1 MSAVHHLLLLLNLPA
16 TCGLNVTARRYVL
29 AENSSTFLTEQ
40 DNRHV
45 SETLSIDPHRT
56 ALVLIDVWDDSK
68 SPGLSENENTRLLPL
83 LHVARSLGM
92 LIIHAPSE
100 APEWPAIDVLP
111 GEILVTGVDGR
122 PGSASRCDAPIL
134 SSSRGIQHVL
144 MAGYDTN
151 KCIIDKPCGA
161 VALSTELAGR
171 ASLALVRDATRG
183 EFGWYG
189 NAWFGQMATTEM
201 LELGWWLP
209 APQRGIPSVLLA
221 DLLVAAGAAANA
233 SALPNLTYPAPSA
246 DVTPRVDFATPP
258 PLLQGARGAAA
269 LVVVSCS
276 SDYANQGFRARV
288 KENRAR
294 HLSPL
299 LAAWRARA
307 PAGITH
313 VIHAPNGHSPDG
325 ACAPLAGEDVVHT
338 NDEFDKVVAANDI
351 GALYYVG
358 YAANTDMLFGAGG
371 MQRFYS
377 NARYLAQ
384 SPPAYFWV
392 DEATLGLESEATLVD
407 GWAKRAA
414 MGYRQPLLRASRP
427 YLANVVTATARALC
441 DAAPRGGPVLY
452 RLEGEV
458 TLQSATDAIE
468 VDDVSGMCGP
478 SLVGQPSIT
487 IELDAAP
494 AQVGGPGAPPD
505 SKLLCLVKSV
515 GTPFAAYQLKMD
527 GGSGALL
534 YQTASAAAWS
544 GTLATPPRFF
554 AAPNASVRVTV
565 VHSGTDVAIYRD
577 GVLVANAS
585 GFAALDY
592 SYTRALLVGKRHD
605 AEAWSGT
612 LGNVLIRNGSW
623 PPRAV
628 SRLPAAELA
637 ALHDL
642 HASCGGE
649 RWRYNL
655 GTDAV
660 GGGAPCGRQRRRR
673 RRRRAAPTRVR
684 AAGSA
689 CAATPTAPTCSSSS
703 RTRASRAT
711 RSTASFPR
719 RLATW
724 PTSSTSTR
732 ATTARRRR
740 CTGQSPRRS
749 AASRGSSASTSRTT
763 TSPGRFRP
771 SCSSSRASRSS

>member
-1 MSAVHHLLLLLNLPA
+1 
-16 TCGLNVTARRYVL
+16 
-29 AENSSTFLTEQ
+29 
-40 DNRHV
+40 
-45 SETLSIDPHRT
+45 
-56 ALVLIDVWDDSK
+56 
-68 SPGLSENENTRLLPL
+68 
-83 LHVARSLGM
+83 
-92 LIIHAPSE
+92 
-100 APEWPAIDVLP
+100 
-111 GEILVTGVDGR
+111 
-122 PGSASRCDAPIL
+122 
-134 SSSRGIQHVL
+134 
-144 MAGYDTN
+144 
-151 KCIIDKPCGA
+151 
-161 VALSTELAGR
+161 
-171 ASLALVRDATRG
+171 
-183 EFGWYG
+183 
-189 NAWFGQMATTEM
+189 
-201 LELGWWLP
+201 
-209 APQRGIPSVLLA
+209 
-221 DLLVAAGAAANA
+221 
-233 SALPNLTYPAPSA
+233 
-246 DVTPRVDFATPP
+246 
-258 PLLQGARGAAA
+258 
-269 LVVVSCS
+269 
-276 SDYANQGFRARV
+276 
-288 KENRAR
+288 
-294 HLSPL
+294 
-299 LAAWRARA
+299 
-307 PAGITH
+307 
-313 VIHAPNGHSPDG
+313 
-325 ACAPLAGEDVVHT
+325 
-338 NDEFDKVVAANDI
+338 
-351 GALYYVG
+351 
-358 YAANTDMLFGAGG
+358 
-371 MQRFYS
+371 
-377 NARYLAQ
+377 
-384 SPPAYFWV
+384 
-392 DEATLGLESEATLVD
+392 
-407 GWAKRAA
+407 
-414 MGYRQPLLRASRP
+414 
-427 YLANVVTATARALC
+427 
-441 DAAPRGGPVLY
+441 
-452 RLEGEV
+452 
-458 TLQSATDAIE
+458 
-468 VDDVSGMCGP
+468 MCGP

-673 RRRRAAPTRVR
+673 RRRRRAAPTRVR

-719 RLATW
+719 RLAT
-724 PTSSTSTR
+724 
-732 ATTARRRR
+732 
-740 CTGQSPRRS
+740 
-749 AASRGSSASTSRTT
+749 
-763 TSPGRFRP
+763 
-771 SCSSSRASRSS
+771 